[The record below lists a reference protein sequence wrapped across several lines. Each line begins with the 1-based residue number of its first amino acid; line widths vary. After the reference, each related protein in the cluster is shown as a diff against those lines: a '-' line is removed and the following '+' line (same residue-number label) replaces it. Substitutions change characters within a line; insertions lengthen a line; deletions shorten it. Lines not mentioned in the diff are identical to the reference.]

1 MRREAKGMNNS
12 INRQVGRHQADKETR
27 LILNTNPFLTSLRA
41 CTVKAKPASEVI
53 IQKVRKD

>member
-1 MRREAKGMNNS
+1 MNNS